1 MRVGR
6 IMAMVG
12 TTLSLMTGP
21 VMASAGLSSQPA
33 EHSSLQRIS
42 VQVEGSGKDVVLI
55 PSLASSRKVWDD
67 LVPKLRQSYRL
78 HLVELAGFAGSP
90 AVSETKGKVIAPAV
104 EEIADYI
111 HSQRIQAPV
120 IIGHSL
126 GGEAALMLGARHPD
140 QVGRLL
146 IVDALPFYSLL
157 VDPSATTETA
167 TAPAAVMRDSL
178 MAASAEQ
185 NEAMQT
191 ASIARLVKNEA
202 FRPGLVADSIRSDRR
217 TVADA
222 VYELMVTDLRP
233 ELSRITVPVEVVYAY
248 DPMYGVPSS
257 SVDAMFHQAYTSARD
272 IRLKRIDG
280 SFHFVMLDQ
289 PEKFARTALTF
300 LSK

>member
-1 MRVGR
+1 MGVGR
-6 IMAMVG
+6 IMALIG

-21 VMASAGLSSQPA
+21 IMASAGLSSQPA
-33 EHSSLQRIS
+33 EHSTLQRIS
-42 VQVEGSGKDVVLI
+42 VQVEGSGKDVILI
-55 PSLASSRKVWDD
+55 PGLASSRKVWDD

-90 AVSETKGKVIAPAV
+90 AVPETKGKVIAPAV

-111 HSQRIQAPV
+111 HSQRIKAPV

-202 FRPGLVADSIRSDRR
+202 YRPGLVADSIRSDRTR
-217 TVADA
+217 WRGTGRVP
-222 VYELMVTDLRP
+222 TRP
-233 ELSRITVPVEVVYAY
+233 RKSFGILSRSDWLRFMKRTKKWLKQWPATQAQKASSFGLSAK
-248 DPMYGVPSS
+248 MASCLSRRTFPSRMS
-257 SVDAMFHQAYTSARD
+257 SV
-272 IRLKRIDG
+272 IP
-280 SFHFVMLDQ
+280 V
-289 PEKFARTALTF
+289 
-300 LSK
+300 